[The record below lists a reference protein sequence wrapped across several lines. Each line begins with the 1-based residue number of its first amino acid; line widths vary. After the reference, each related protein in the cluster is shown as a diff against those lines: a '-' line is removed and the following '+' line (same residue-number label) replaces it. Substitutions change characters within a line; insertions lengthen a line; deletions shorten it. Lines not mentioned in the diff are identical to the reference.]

1 MFAISLPGCAARYP
15 PRFPMPTQSFFA
27 TCPRG
32 LEPVLARELTA
43 CGARAPVALG
53 GGVKFEGDLATCY
66 RANLRSR
73 IASRILWRVAEASY
87 ANEHD
92 VYAACMS
99 VPWPER
105 FPVDRTIRV
114 DVSAIRSPVKSLEFV
129 TLRVKDAVCDRFRAD
144 VGSRPDVDTR
154 APAVRVHA
162 FLDAR
167 TVTFYLDTSG
177 EPLWKRGWRGD
188 TGDAPLREN
197 LAAGIVA
204 LSGWT
209 GDEPFLDPMCGSG
222 TILLEAAAQALGIAP
237 GGRRSFGFEKLAGF
251 DARLLERVR
260 EEARAAEEPRRKVAI
275 FGADKAGAE
284 VARARAAA
292 EAAGFAGAIQ
302 LKQANVLELPAPAPH
317 GVLVA
322 NPPYGVRVG
331 EEAELAAF
339 YPKLGDALKARYAG
353 WRCYLLTADLR
364 LAKLIGLKASKRT
377 PLYNGPLECRLFEFA
392 IVAGSMRRERTDAP

>member
-1 MFAISLPGCAARYP
+1 MRP
-15 PRFPMPTQSFFA
+15 QSFFA

-32 LEPVLARELTA
+32 LEAVLARELAA
-43 CGARAPVALG
+43 CGARAPAELG

-66 RANLRSR
+66 RTNLRSR
-73 IASRILWRVAEASY
+73 IASRILWRVAEAPY

-92 VYAACMS
+92 VYEACAR

-105 FPVDRTIRV
+105 FAVDRTIRV
-114 DVSAIRSPVKSLEFV
+114 DVSAIRSPVKSLDFV

-144 VGSRPDVDTR
+144 TGRRPDVDTR
-154 APAVRVHA
+154 APAVRIHA

-177 EPLWKRGWRGD
+177 EPLWKRGWRAD

-197 LAAGIVA
+197 LAAGIIA

-222 TILLEAAAQALGIAP
+222 TIVIEAAAQALGIAP
-237 GGRRSFGFEKLAGF
+237 GGRRSFGFESLAGF
-251 DARLLERVR
+251 DAKLLERIR
-260 EEARAAEEPRRKVAI
+260 EEARAAGQPRRKVAI
-275 FGADKAGAE
+275 FGADKAGTE

-302 LKQANVLELPAPAPH
+302 LKQANVLELPPPAPH

-331 EEAELAAF
+331 DEAELAAL

-353 WRCYLLTADLR
+353 WRCYFLTADLR
-364 LAKLIGLKASKRT
+364 LARLIGLKASKRT
-377 PLYNGPLECRLFEFA
+377 PLYNGPLECRLFEFG
-392 IVAGSMRRERTDAP
+392 IVAGSMRAGRAAAP